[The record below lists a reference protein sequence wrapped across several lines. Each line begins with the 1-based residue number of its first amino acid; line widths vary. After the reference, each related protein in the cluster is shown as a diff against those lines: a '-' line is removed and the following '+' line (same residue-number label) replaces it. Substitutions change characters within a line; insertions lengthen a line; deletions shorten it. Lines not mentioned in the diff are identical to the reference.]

1 MNKMTPQQ
9 KYDFVR
15 FILPR
20 LPLREFSGMKCA
32 IAVRESWGI
41 DIDYHVYSEVLDVLH
56 SLGHAEIIGH
66 NADGMTLYTVKAL

>member
-1 MNKMTPQQ
+1 MNKMTNQQ

-15 FILPR
+15 FVLPH

-41 DIDYHVYSEVLDVLH
+41 DIDYHVYSEVLDMMH
-56 SLGHAEIIGH
+56 TYGQMDILGHT
-66 NADGMTLYTVKAL
+66 ADGMTIYAIHPS